1 MTLTHL
7 KDFGDWLSPI
17 IVKELRQG
25 MRTRLFTTAFIV
37 LQAFMVIFMLGGL
50 SEHQGD
56 NNPVIWYLVAIT
68 LLLVMPLRG
77 FGALSSE
84 IRLNTM
90 DLIALTRMSAWRITA
105 GKWAALVSQ
114 SILLTMAVLPY
125 VVIRYFFG
133 GVNIVA
139 ELFYLGLILLLSCLL
154 SAVMVG
160 FSAVANFLVR
170 CILAVGVVIGVI
182 ILITSFTAMAAD
194 SMSGG
199 TGIPFSHLPN
209 YGWIYVGIILACL
222 FLIYFFLD
230 FAATRIA
237 PEAVNYSTRRRFIS
251 LCFFGLLLGVGAI
264 PNMPEEIVATI
275 YVFGGVLVSLFAFD
289 ALTEQPSGVRSLHY
303 PFVRLGLPGQIFQF
317 IFTPGWLSGAAYVL
331 LLTAIQFIYERGL
344 NVLEDK
350 SPIDS
355 MTIHVSLAASLMFP
369 LLLMHLFSPR
379 AKDLMAHYFFI
390 QIGVSVAG
398 LCIFGMQS
406 ALTNPA
412 IMWAGC
418 PIPFV
423 CYLMATNDVQS
434 NSPALLVLAIT
445 TLAITIGVF
454 IWHGW
459 PHIRAMLNFR
469 REYVQ
474 EQQEPAPA
482 KAAS

>member
-1 MTLTHL
+1 VTLTNL

-50 SEHQGD
+50 SEGD
-56 NNPVIWYLVAIT
+56 NNPIIWFLVAVT

-114 SILLTMAVLPY
+114 SVLLTMAVLPY

-139 ELFYLGLILLLSCLL
+139 ELFYLVLILVVSCLL

-170 CILAVGVVIGVI
+170 CILAIGVVIEVI
-182 ILITSFTAMAAD
+182 VLISSFTALTSDAI
-194 SMSGG
+194 SGG
-199 TGIPFSHLPN
+199 TGIPFSDVPN
-209 YGWIYVGIILACL
+209 YGWIYVGILAACA

-251 LCFFGLLLGVGAI
+251 LCFLAIVLGIGTI
-264 PNMPEEIVATI
+264 PNMPEAAVISL
-275 YVFGGVLVSLFAFD
+275 YWFGVVLTGLFAFD
-289 ALTEQPSGVRSLHY
+289 ALTEQPAGARSLHY
-303 PFVRLGLPGQIFQF
+303 PFVRLGMPGQIFQF

-331 LLTAIQFIYERGL
+331 LLIAMQFGYERGMS
-344 NVLEDK
+344 VMDDK
-350 SPIDS
+350 SLIDS
-355 MTIHVSLAASLMFP
+355 LTIHVSLAGSYLFP

-390 QIGVSVAG
+390 QAGVSVAG

-434 NSPALLVLAIT
+434 NSPALLVLACT

-474 EQQEPAPA
+474 DQQAAALA
-482 KAAS
+482 KAAT